1 MYQREG
7 IIEIDNANI
16 YYEVSGNPNGKPL
29 LMIHGGLGC
38 MYDLMPLLDYVPEDY
53 KVILVD
59 LRGHGQSTLGEVAL
73 SYERYQRDVEQLLR
87 SLNISTYS
95 VFGFSDGGTVA
106 YRLAASQPELVEQI
120 VTLGSH
126 WRLPQ
131 NDSSEAILG
140 SVSEKMWREQF
151 PKDVARYEE
160 INPSPDF
167 SVLIEKVKAVWLD
180 KTPTG
185 YPSESIQRI
194 GCPSLVIRGN
204 NDFLLSA
211 NEALLAVNQL
221 PDAEFMN
228 VPFSAHATHQEFPEM
243 VGFALNRFLS
253 FTL

>member
-1 MYQREG
+1 MFQQEG
-7 IIEIDNANI
+7 HFNIDGASI

-38 MYDLMPLLDYVPEDY
+38 MYDLMLLLDYVPEDY

-73 SYERYQRDVEQLLR
+73 SYERYQQDVEQLLR

-106 YRLAASQPELVEQI
+106 YRLAASQPELVEKI

-167 SVLIEKVKAVWLD
+167 GALIEKVKAVWLD